1 MKRLALFLDG
11 TWNKPDDNTNVYRA
25 WQLISDTD
33 ATGNTQ
39 RRYYHLGVGTR
50 WRDRFLG
57 GVTGYGL
64 DANLR
69 DAYQWLVGEYEQGDA
84 IYLLG
89 FSRGA
94 YTARSLAG
102 LIARCGLL
110 WPGSMFSVPQIFERY
125 RQGKDAPALYEME
138 LGFRKPRPNVE
149 EDELLLQ
156 QSRLVD
162 IEFIGVWD
170 TVRAL
175 GLPGRIGQEI
185 TGKSNYFHSTNPSVR
200 YRNMYQALAVD
211 ENRPAYRETL
221 WTLFQPKD
229 GPAPTLKPDQSLE
242 QRWFVGA
249 HCNLGGG
256 YRNDP
261 LAQLPL
267 KWLLDKAEGTGL
279 RFKRPPQMSGDE
291 YLADPVDSY
300 GTFLKGVYRLLT
312 LNHRYFR
319 TIGGDPVPTRGTENP
334 GLSCPVN
341 ETIDASVFEHWK
353 ARPHYR
359 PKNLRDWADRRGKN
373 LENLTG
379 DQPAHD
385 QVDRGGTR

>member
-11 TWNKPDDNTNVYRA
+11 TWNKPDDSTNVYRA

-33 ATGNTQ
+33 AAGNTQ
-39 RRYYHLGVGTR
+39 RRYYHPGVGTK

-57 GVTGYGL
+57 GLTGYGL
-64 DANLR
+64 DTNLR
-69 DAYQWLVGEYEQGDA
+69 DAYQWLVGEYEEGDA

-125 RQGKDAPALYEME
+125 RQGKTAPALYEME
-138 LGFRKPRPNVE
+138 LGFRKPRPDVP
-149 EDELLLQ
+149 EDQLLLR

-175 GLPGRIGQEI
+175 GLPGKIGQEI

-200 YRNMYQALAVD
+200 YRNMFQALAID

-221 WTLFQPKD
+221 WTLFQPR
-229 GPAPTLKPDQSLE
+229 GEPAPTLKPDQRLE

-267 KWLLDKAEGTGL
+267 KWLLGKAETTGL
-279 RFKRPPQMSGDE
+279 QFKRPPQLSGRE
-291 YLADPVDSY
+291 YLTDPVDSY
-300 GTFLKGVYRLLT
+300 GTFLKGAYRLLT

-319 TIGGDPVPTRGTENP
+319 TIGGDPVPTKETENP

-341 ETIDASVFEHWK
+341 ETIDSSVFEHWK
-353 ARPHYR
+353 ARPNYR
-359 PKNLRDWADRRGKN
+359 PKNLRDWANRRGKN
-373 LENLTG
+373 LETLTG
-379 DQPAHD
+379 DQSA
-385 QVDRGGTR
+385 QE

>member
-33 ATGNTQ
+33 AAGTTQ
-39 RRYYHLGVGTR
+39 RRYYHLGVGTK

-57 GVTGYGL
+57 GLTGYGL

-84 IYLLG
+84 IYVLG

-125 RQGKDAPALYEME
+125 RQGKEAPALYEME

-175 GLPGRIGQEI
+175 GFPGKIGQEI

-200 YRNMYQALAVD
+200 YRNMYQALAID

-229 GPAPTLKPDQSLE
+229 GAPPTLKPDQSLE

-267 KWLLDKAEGTGL
+267 KWLLDKAEATGL
-279 RFKRPPQMSGDE
+279 RFKRPPQLSGHE

-300 GTFLKGVYRLLT
+300 GTFLKGAYRLLT

-319 TIGGDPVPTRGTENP
+319 TIGGDPVPTKGTENP

-341 ETIDASVFEHWK
+341 ETIDSSVFEHWK
-353 ARPHYR
+353 GRPHYR
-359 PKNLRDWADRRGKN
+359 PKNLRDWANRRGKN
-373 LENLTG
+373 LETLTG

-385 QVDRGGTR
+385 